1 MPFVVDVQRSLLPQ
15 TLSNYPTIICLLNIL
30 FEKCEKKLDF
40 LLHLRFLHVVT
51 LFTRVS
57 NFKILPKTVEK
68 IILNFSPKKIKR
80 VQ

>member
-15 TLSNYPTIICLLNIL
+15 TLSNYPTIICLLNI